1 MPGLGRLTF
10 PRPEAAGRSSIRVR
24 LLLLALL
31 PLGVVLPVL
40 VTVLAFWGEE
50 YFDRLL
56 VTKVRSDLSVAN
68 GYFERVA
75 EGVGRSVEG
84 LAASERLARAL
95 ATESRAG
102 REAAVDLLLE
112 SRQRLG
118 LDFLHFLDTEGRVR
132 LATGSVPS
140 GQSFGDWP
148 VVRSARGLQ
157 ARTELDIFP
166 AALLAG
172 IDPRLPE
179 QIRIPLLATLNAA
192 PDGRAVEDRGLVIHT
207 AAPVVDGQGRLLGVL
222 AGGMLLNRNLD
233 FIDRLNEV
241 VYPEGALPLG
251 SLGTATLFLGD
262 VRVATNVRLFE
273 GGRAIGTRV
282 SGAVR
287 EAVLGKGAVW
297 LDRAFVVRDWYVS
310 GYRPLVDSRGER
322 IGMLYV
328 GFLEGPFAVAKH
340 TALAVVVGLFAVAMG
355 LAGLFAVLW
364 ARRVFRPI
372 ERMHATMN
380 AIEQGEATARVGVI
394 ESADEL
400 GELAAH
406 FDRLLDRLQAQA
418 ASLKRWGES
427 LDAEVARRTA
437 ELELA
442 VANLKAAQ
450 SQLVMQEKLA
460 AIGQLTAGVAHEIN
474 NPVAVIQGN
483 IDVLRDVLGP
493 AAAPVEPEIGLVLE
507 QVHRIRLIVAK
518 LLQFARPQDYV
529 GYLEPVAPAALIQ
542 DSLVLVGHL
551 LKRGLVAV
559 EQHLD
564 SVRNVLCNRNELQ
577 QVLINLMVNAIQA
590 MPAGGTL
597 TLAAEDWDEADMPIG
612 LKLIVGDSGPG
623 IGPEDRERLFQPFFT
638 AGKPGG
644 NGLGLWVSLSLVER
658 YGGRITVDSAPGQGA
673 RFTVWL
679 RFEPLAIQ
687 SPFRSARADVG
698 SGEFC
703 T

>member
-1 MPGLGRLTF
+1 MSLGR
-10 PRPEAAGRSSIRVR
+10 PGAAAGGPVRSIRVR

-40 VTVLAFWGEE
+40 LAVLAIWGGE

-56 VTKVRSDLSVAN
+56 VTKVRSDLAVAH
-68 GYFERVA
+68 GYFERVE

-95 ATESRAG
+95 ATEGRAG

-112 SRQRLG
+112 SRQRLQ
-118 LDFLHFLDTEGRVR
+118 LDFVHFLDTEGRVR
-132 LATGSVPS
+132 LATGTLPT
-140 GQSFGDWP
+140 GLSFGDWP
-148 VVRSARGLQ
+148 VVRTARGQQ
-157 ARTELDIFP
+157 ARTEVDVFP

-172 IDPRLPE
+172 IDPRLAE
-179 QIRIPLLATLNAA
+179 QARTALISTRNAA
-192 PDGRAVEDRGLVIHT
+192 PDERAVEDRGLVIHT
-207 AAPVVDGQGRLLGVL
+207 AAPVVDSQGRLIGVL
-222 AGGMLLNRNLD
+222 AGGVLLNRNLE

-262 VRVATNVRLFE
+262 VRIATNVRLFE

-282 SGAVR
+282 SQAVR
-287 EAVLGKGAVW
+287 DAVLGRGTTW
-297 LDRAFVVRDWYVS
+297 LDRAFVVQDWYLS
-310 GYRPLVDSRGER
+310 AYRPLLDSRGER

-328 GFLEGPFAVAKH
+328 GFLEGPFAAARR
-340 TALAVVVGLFAVAMG
+340 TALAVVVGLFAVAMV
-355 LAGLFAVLW
+355 LAALFAVLW
-364 ARRVFRPI
+364 ARRVFKPI

-380 AIEQGEATARVGVI
+380 AIEQGTAEARVGTI
-394 ESADEL
+394 ESRDEL

-418 ASLKRWGES
+418 ESLKRWGES
-427 LDAEVARRTA
+427 LDIEVARRTA
-437 ELELA
+437 ELQQA
-442 VANLKAAQ
+442 VADLKAAQ
-450 SQLVMQEKLA
+450 SQLVMHEKLA

-483 IDVLRDVLGP
+483 VDVLRDILGP
-493 AAAPVEPEIGLVLE
+493 GADPVQPEIRLIQE

-529 GYLEPVAPAALIQ
+529 GYLESVVPAAVIQ

-551 LKRGLVAV
+551 LKRGLIAV

-564 SVRNVLCNRNELQ
+564 SVRNVVCNRNELQ

-590 MPAGGTL
+590 MPDGGTL
-597 TLAAEDWDEADMPIG
+597 TLAAEDWDEADMPMG
-612 LKLIVGDSGPG
+612 LKLSVADSGPG
-623 IGPEDRERLFQPFFT
+623 ISEEDRERLFQPFFT
-638 AGKPGG
+638 VKKPGG
-644 NGLGLWVSLSLVER
+644 TGLGLWVSLSLVER
-658 YGGRITVDSAPGQGA
+658 YGGRITVDSGPGRGS

-679 RFEPLAIQ
+679 RFEPLA
-687 SPFRSARADVG
+687 P
-698 SGEFC
+698 
-703 T
+703 